1 MSPPGRPKGE
11 YRSAQHEGTPMSAS
25 KAGSRKTKRAAIDWA
40 EVRARLD
47 DAQAAGEQAWTPG
60 ADETGRI
67 LRERALALAA
77 EPGRTQTLDQSIEV
91 VEFLLAHESYA
102 VESAYVREVYP
113 LENLTPLPCTPAFV
127 LGIVNLRGE
136 IVSVID
142 VRKFFD
148 LPQIGLPDLNKVIV
162 LESGNMV
169 FGILADAILGVRRIP
184 LAEIQSSLPTLTG
197 IREKYLKG
205 ITPERTV
212 VLDAGKLLAD
222 EDIVVQEQIGG

>member
-1 MSPPGRPKGE
+1 MSTKNV
-11 YRSAQHEGTPMSAS
+11 
-25 KAGSRKTKRAAIDWA
+25 GSRKTKRAAIDWA

-47 DAQAAGEQAWTPG
+47 AAQAAGERAWAPG

-67 LRERALALAA
+67 LHDRALALAV
-77 EPGRTQTLDQSIEV
+77 EPDRTQTPAESIEV
-91 VEFLLAHESYA
+91 LEFLLAHEHYA
-102 VESAYVREVYP
+102 VETSYVREVYP

-142 VRKFFD
+142 LRKFFD
-148 LPQIGLPDLNKVIV
+148 LPQTGLPDLNKVIV
-162 LESGNMV
+162 LESANMV
-169 FGILADAILGVRRIP
+169 FGMLADAILGVRRIA
-184 LAEIQSSLPTLTG
+184 LAGIQPSLPTLTG

-205 ITPERTV
+205 ITPERIV

-222 EDIVVQEQIGG
+222 EDIVVREQVGA

>member
-1 MSPPGRPKGE
+1 
-11 YRSAQHEGTPMSAS
+11 MSAS

-47 DAQAAGEQAWTPG
+47 AAQAAGEQAWTPG
-60 ADETGRI
+60 TDATGRI
-67 LRERALALAA
+67 LHERALALAA

-91 VEFLLAHESYA
+91 VEFLLAHERYA
-102 VESAYVREVYP
+102 VESSYVREVYP

-142 VRKFFD
+142 
-148 LPQIGLPDLNKVIV
+148 LAQTGLPDLNKVIV

-169 FGILADAILGVRRIP
+169 FGILADAILEVRRMP
-184 LAEIQSSLPTLTG
+184 LAEIQPSLPTPTG

-205 ITPERTV
+205 VTPGRP
-212 VLDAGKLLAD
+212 
-222 EDIVVQEQIGG
+222 

>member
-1 MSPPGRPKGE
+1 
-11 YRSAQHEGTPMSAS
+11 MSAN
-25 KAGSRKTKRAAIDWA
+25 KAGARKTKRIAIDWA

-47 DAQAAGEQAWTPG
+47 AVQAAGERAWTPG

-67 LRERALALAA
+67 LHARALALAA
-77 EPGRTQTLDQSIEV
+77 EPGETQTLDQSIEV
-91 VEFLLAHESYA
+91 VEFLLAHEHYA
-102 VESAYVREVYP
+102 VESSHVREVYP

-142 VRKFFD
+142 LRKFFD
-148 LPQIGLPDLNKVIV
+148 LPQTGLPDLNKVIV

-169 FGILADAILGVRRIP
+169 FGMLADAILGVRRIP
-184 LAEIQSSLPTLTG
+184 LAGMQPSLPTLIG
-197 IREKYLKG
+197 IREQYLKG
-205 ITPERTV
+205 ITAERTV

-222 EDIVVQEQIGG
+222 EAIVVQEQVDGQ

>member
-1 MSPPGRPKGE
+1 MS
-11 YRSAQHEGTPMSAS
+11 TN
-25 KAGSRKTKRAAIDWA
+25 KAGSRKTKRTAIDWA
-40 EVRARLD
+40 EVRARVD
-47 DAQAAGEQAWTPG
+47 AAQAAGEQAWAPG

-67 LRERALALAA
+67 LHERALALAA
-77 EPGRTQTLDQSIEV
+77 EPARTQTQDESIEV
-91 VEFLLAHESYA
+91 LEFLLAHEHYA
-102 VESAYVREVYP
+102 VESSHVREVYP

-142 VRKFFD
+142 LRKFFD
-148 LPQIGLPDLNKVIV
+148 LPQTGLPDLNKVIV
-162 LESGNMV
+162 LESANMV
-169 FGILADAILGVRRIP
+169 FGILADAILGVRRIA
-184 LAEIQSSLPTLTG
+184 LAEIQPSLPTLTG

-222 EDIVVQEQIGG
+222 EDIVVQEQVGA

>member
-1 MSPPGRPKGE
+1 
-11 YRSAQHEGTPMSAS
+11 MSAS
-25 KAGSRKTKRAAIDWA
+25 KSESRKTKRVAIDWA
-40 EVRARLD
+40 EVRARLGA
-47 DAQAAGEQAWTPG
+47 AQVAGDQAWTPG
-60 ADETGRI
+60 ADGTGRI

-77 EPGRTQTLDQSIEV
+77 EPGRTQTVADTIEV
-91 VEFLLAHESYA
+91 VEFLLAHECYA
-102 VESAYVREVYP
+102 VESSYVREVYP

-148 LPQIGLPDLNKVIV
+148 LAQTGLPDLNKVIV

-169 FGILADAILGVRRIP
+169 FGILADVILGVRRIA
-184 LAEIQSSLPTLTG
+184 LAEIQPSLPTLTG

-222 EDIVVQEQIGG
+222 EEIVVQEQVDS

>member
-1 MSPPGRPKGE
+1 MS
-11 YRSAQHEGTPMSAS
+11 TN
-25 KAGSRKTKRAAIDWA
+25 KAGSRKTKRTAIDWA
-40 EVRARLD
+40 VVRARVD
-47 DAQAAGEQAWTPG
+47 AAQAAGEQAWTPG

-77 EPGRTQTLDQSIEV
+77 EPGAIQDLAESIEV
-91 VEFLLAHESYA
+91 VEFSLAHERYA

-142 VRKFFD
+142 LRKFFD
-148 LPQIGLPDLNKVIV
+148 LAQTGLPDLNKVIV

-169 FGILADAILGVRRIP
+169 FGILADAIFGVRRLA
-184 LAEIQSSLPTLTG
+184 LAEIQPPLPTLTG
-197 IREKYLKG
+197 IREKYLNG
-205 ITPERTV
+205 ITAERMV

-222 EDIVVQEQIGG
+222 KDIVVQEQIGA

>member
-1 MSPPGRPKGE
+1 
-11 YRSAQHEGTPMSAS
+11 MSAD
-25 KAGSRKTKRAAIDWA
+25 KAGSRKTKRATIDWA

-47 DAQAAGEQAWTPG
+47 ATQAAGEQAWTPG

-67 LRERALALAA
+67 LHERALALAA
-77 EPGRTQTLDQSIEV
+77 EPGRTQTLAESIEV
-91 VEFLLAHESYA
+91 VEFLLAHERYA
-102 VESAYVREVYP
+102 VESSYVREVYP

-136 IVSVID
+136 IVSIID
-142 VRKFFD
+142 ARKFFD
-148 LPQIGLPDLNKVIV
+148 LPQTGLPDLNKVIV

-169 FGILADAILGVRRIP
+169 FGILADAILGVRRIS
-184 LAEIQSSLPTLTG
+184 LAEIQPSLPTLTG

-222 EDIVVQEQIGG
+222 EEIVVQEQVDGQ

>member
-1 MSPPGRPKGE
+1 
-11 YRSAQHEGTPMSAS
+11 MSAG
-25 KAGSRKTKRAAIDWA
+25 KAALRKTRRAAIDWA
-40 EVRARLD
+40 EVRARLE
-47 DAQAAGEQAWTPG
+47 AVQAAGERAWTPG

-67 LRERALALAA
+67 LHDRALALAA
-77 EPGRTQTLDQSIEV
+77 EPAGMQDLDQSIEV
-91 VEFLLAHESYA
+91 VEFLLAHERYA
-102 VESAYVREVYP
+102 VETCHVREVYP

-142 VRKFFD
+142 LRKFFD
-148 LPQIGLPDLNKVIV
+148 LPQTGLPDLNKVIV
-162 LESGNMV
+162 LESGDMV
-169 FGILADAILGVRRIP
+169 FGILADVILGVRRIA

-205 ITPERTV
+205 ITPGRTV

-222 EDIVVQEQIGG
+222 EEIVVQEQVGA

>member
-1 MSPPGRPKGE
+1 
-11 YRSAQHEGTPMSAS
+11 MSAS
-25 KAGSRKTKRAAIDWA
+25 KAGSRKTKRTAIDWA
-40 EVRARLD
+40 EVRTRLD
-47 DAQAAGEQAWTPG
+47 AAQAAGEQAWTPG
-60 ADETGRI
+60 PDQTQRI

-102 VESAYVREVYP
+102 VESSYVREVYP

-148 LPQIGLPDLNKVIV
+148 LPQTGLPDLNKVIV

-169 FGILADAILGVRRIP
+169 FGILADAILGVRRIT
-184 LAEIQSSLPTLTG
+184 LAEIQPSLPTLTG
-197 IREKYLKG
+197 VREAYLKG
-205 ITPERTV
+205 VTAERNV
-212 VLDAGKLLAD
+212 ILDAEKLLAD
-222 EDIVVQEQIGG
+222 GKVIVQEQVDG

>member
-1 MSPPGRPKGE
+1 
-11 YRSAQHEGTPMSAS
+11 MSAS
-25 KAGSRKTKRAAIDWA
+25 KAGSRKAKRAAIDWV

-47 DAQAAGEQAWTPG
+47 AAQAAGEQAWTPG
-60 ADETGRI
+60 TDETGRI

-77 EPGRTQTLDQSIEV
+77 EPGGTQTPDQSIEV
-91 VEFLLAHESYA
+91 VEFLLAHERYA

-148 LPQIGLPDLNKVIV
+148 LAQTGLPDLNKVIV

-169 FGILADAILGVRRIP
+169 FGILADAILGVRRIA
-184 LAEIQSSLPTLTG
+184 LAGIQPSLPTLTG

-212 VLDAGKLLAD
+212 VLDAGKLFAD
-222 EDIVVQEQIGG
+222 EDIVVQEQVDGQ